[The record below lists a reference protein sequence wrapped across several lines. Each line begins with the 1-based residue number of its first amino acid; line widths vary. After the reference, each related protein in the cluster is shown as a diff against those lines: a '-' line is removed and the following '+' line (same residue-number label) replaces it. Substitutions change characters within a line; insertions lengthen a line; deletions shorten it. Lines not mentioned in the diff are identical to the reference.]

1 LICSFVSNF
10 DALSL
15 LFNFFQESHLDTF
28 NFVRKSAIKMGRL
41 HTHNHGKSHSIR
53 PIDLKKPDWVKQTNE
68 EIEAL
73 IVKYAKD
80 GMTASQIGL
89 KLRDQHAIPLVK
101 PIIKKTITDVLK
113 DNKLIPEIPED
124 LNNIV
129 MKAVNLQKHLKDNKS
144 DSRNVRALELVEAKV
159 HRLSTH
165 YKKRG
170 LIDQKWKYK
179 SVVAQLE

>member
-1 LICSFVSNF
+1 
-10 DALSL
+10 
-15 LFNFFQESHLDTF
+15 
-28 NFVRKSAIKMGRL
+28 MGRM

-53 PIDLKKPDWVKQTNE
+53 PIELKKPEWVTMEPK

-73 IVKYAKD
+73 IVKYAKE
-80 GMTASQIGL
+80 GMTSSQIGI

-101 PIIKKTITDVLK
+101 PILNKTISDVLK
-113 DNKLIPEIPED
+113 ENDLVPEIPED

-129 MKAVNLQKHLKDNKS
+129 LKAVNLQKHLKENKG
-144 DSRNVRALELVEAKV
+144 DSRNVRSLELIEAKV

-165 YKKRG
+165 YKTKG
-170 LIDQKWKYK
+170 IIPKKWKYK